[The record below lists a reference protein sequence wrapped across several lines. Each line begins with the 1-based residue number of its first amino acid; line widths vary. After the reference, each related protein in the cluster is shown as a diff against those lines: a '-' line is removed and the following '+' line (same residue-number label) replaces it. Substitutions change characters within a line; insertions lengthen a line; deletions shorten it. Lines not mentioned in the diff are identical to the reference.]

1 MTNRPKLTQIK
12 SEPVCEVFERPRF
25 AIGKGDQDIPAPGDG
40 GRVII
45 FLHGV
50 GGTGEDWSEFLESVF
65 PPTTKLVLP
74 TAPLANVKIER

>member
-1 MTNRPKLTQIK
+1 MTNTPNLNTE
-12 SEPVCEVFERPRF
+12 SVSAVFVM
-25 AIGKGDQDIPAPGDG
+25 GKGDQHILSPGDV

-50 GGTGEDWSEFLESVF
+50 GGTGEDWSEFLESVV

-74 TAPLANVKIER
+74 TAPLANVKMLKDRKMNSW